1 MQNQSLLNKFYED
14 SSIVPTAENSEG
26 SDSITTLIA
35 TLTVGIVA
43 LISLAVAIRRYF
55 ETVITVLNQ
64 IAILLRLCISFL
76 PNIGRQIAPNVANAS
91 PGPSPPA
98 AIEILTPNNASDD
111 VRQSVR
117 YARRQLPRETRI

>member
-1 MQNQSLLNKFYED
+1 MQNKSLLNKFYED
-14 SSIVPTAENSEG
+14 SSIVPTAETSEG
-26 SDSITTLIA
+26 SESITTLIA

-111 VRQSVR
+111 VRQSLR
-117 YARRQLPRETRI
+117 FSRRQLPRETII

>member
-91 PGPSPPA
+91 PGPSPPV

>member
-14 SSIVPTAENSEG
+14 SSIVPTAEINEGSEG
-26 SDSITTLIA
+26 VTTLVA

-55 ETVITVLNQ
+55 ETVISVLTQ
-64 IAILLRLCISFL
+64 IAVLLRLCISFL
-76 PNIGRQIAPNVANAS
+76 PIIGRQIAPSVANS
-91 PGPSPPA
+91 PLAPPA
-98 AIEILTPNNASDD
+98 SIEIRTPTNASDD
-111 VRQSVR
+111 MRQSIR

>member
-64 IAILLRLCISFL
+64 IAVLLRLCISFL
-76 PNIGRQIAPNVANAS
+76 PNIGRQTAPSVAIASA
-91 PGPSPPA
+91 PPA
-98 AIEILTPNNASDD
+98 TIEIRTPTNASDD
-111 VRQSVR
+111 TRQFIRQTR
-117 YARRQLPRETRI
+117 YQLPRETRI